1 MQTEQRL
8 FRFLGLIYCS
18 KDQKHLRVGNTIG
31 IGMLQ
36 WTQALRK
43 RLWFQQLVFPW
54 RKLENWWQ
62 KDWNFKKKAFCPD
75 KCKYF
80 LLIEKAN
87 DINVNNKQDEK
98 NADDAEKNLINY
110 IIIILYI
117 NNTTWYIFHISIR
130 YSLKEGDRVD
140 LWFITSLE
148 WKCSRQKLR
157 LFNSISFY
165 NTDFPQ
171 ICWQIM
177 WTIFIFSD

>member
-1 MQTEQRL
+1 MDTSSTQT
-8 FRFLGLIYCS
+8 
-18 KDQKHLRVGNTIG
+18 
-31 IGMLQ
+31 
-36 WTQALRK
+36 ALVPTVSFSLEKARENGK
-43 RLWFQQLVFPW
+43 RI
-54 RKLENWWQ
+54 EI
-62 KDWNFKKKAFCPD
+62 KKKSLYPD

-140 LWFITSLE
+140 S
-148 WKCSRQKLR
+148 
-157 LFNSISFY
+157 
-165 NTDFPQ
+165 
-171 ICWQIM
+171 
-177 WTIFIFSD
+177 